1 MVPNGTFGVAKLKI
15 VVLHA
20 RTSRI
25 TLSGLLHL
33 LIMWCHDFS
42 SGCIKITCVEVMFGT
57 LCFILIFIIYYT
69 NSSQII
75 SPGKFRISMNVR
87 ILCQRDSYI
96 SVSPSKS
103 VSIIPDHPTLTNADD
118 CHHSVEADT
127 ATKAADLTLT
137 NLRSFYWLLSKFS
150 PFAMVY

>member
-1 MVPNGTFGVAKLKI
+1 
-15 VVLHA
+15 
-20 RTSRI
+20 
-25 TLSGLLHL
+25 
-33 LIMWCHDFS
+33 
-42 SGCIKITCVEVMFGT
+42 MFGT

-103 VSIIPDHPTLTNADD
+103 VSIIPEHPTLTNTDD

-127 ATKAADLTLT
+127 ATEAADLTLT
-137 NLRSFYWLLSKFS
+137 NLRSFY
-150 PFAMVY
+150 